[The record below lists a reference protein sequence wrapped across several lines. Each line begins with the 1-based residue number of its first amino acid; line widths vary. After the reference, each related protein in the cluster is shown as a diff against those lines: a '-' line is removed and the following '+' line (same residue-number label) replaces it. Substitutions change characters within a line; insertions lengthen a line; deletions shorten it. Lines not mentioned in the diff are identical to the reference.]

1 MPRFTKI
8 PFPPILLYALKA
20 DEFGTL
26 LQIDQSINAK
36 KKALGE
42 LNQVLSTAYEKG
54 KSIKLA
60 ISDRLIWSGSV
71 DDQKCHVYCLSPSDA
86 SVQLARQ
93 EIAQIV
99 NGFDSAN
106 HQIIDVNPNHNSVV
120 LSIEIEDKN
129 ILFGAAIHLKECNW
143 QP

>member
-26 LQIDQSINAK
+26 LQIDQTINAK

-129 ILFGAAIHLKECNW
+129 ILFGAAIHLKECN
-143 QP
+143 